1 MRFRPSLNLPYLSR
15 CRQHQHVKEAIVRSA
30 LLASCFLLS
39 GLTTLEAQSRSTA
52 LIGTWKVR
60 RFCDQDSAGAVTD
73 PMGPNP
79 TGYFIYTATGQLS
92 IHAMRTPPTGPVAGD
107 SVRLRT
113 LAELRPYYFSY
124 FGTFTIMSDSTVIHH
139 VEGGTFPEYIGTDQH
154 RAYRIS
160 GDTLHIGGQALAC
173 RVLVR
178 VP

>member
-1 MRFRPSLNLPYLSR
+1 M
-15 CRQHQHVKEAIVRSA
+15 RSA
-30 LLASCFLLS
+30 LLASCFLLL
-39 GLTTLEAQSRSTA
+39 GLTTLEAQSRSSA

-79 TGYFIYTATGQLS
+79 TGYFIYTPTGQLS

-107 SVRLRT
+107 SVRLKT
-113 LAELRPYYFSY
+113 LAGLRPYYFSY
-124 FGTFTIMSDSTVIHH
+124 FGTYTITSDSTVIHH
-139 VEGGTFPEYIGTDQH
+139 VEGGTFPEYIGTDQR

-160 GDTLHIGGQALAC
+160 GDTLHIGGQAFDC

-178 VP
+178 VR